1 MQLRLKYVTHFSC
14 YESLTKGYNVSLS
27 LMRFYVTQCST
38 TRFYVSL
45 SVYLAAPFRPVAA
58 QLKRLSAILVFDR
71 NS

>member
-1 MQLRLKYVTHFSC
+1 
-14 YESLTKGYNVSLS
+14 
-27 LMRFYVTQCST
+27 MRFYVTQCST

-45 SVYLAAPFRPVAA
+45 SQERLSVYLAAPSLPVAA